1 MRGWGGGTKTYLDV
15 SLVQKLSSKAST
27 SRRENECKER
37 FDTAYIYRIL
47 HLSLI
52 GACSLEEDKIGVRP
66 VAAWGHLMHAVVV
79 DQLLAAV
86 GDFVPVLEN
95 VERRREHGEVI

>member
-1 MRGWGGGTKTYLDV
+1 M
-15 SLVQKLSSKAST
+15 SA
-27 SRRENECKER
+27 NKER
-37 FDTAYIYRIL
+37 FDTAYIYSTL

-66 VAAWGHLMHAVVV
+66 VAARGHLMHAVVV

-86 GDFVPVLEN
+86 GDLVPVLDN
-95 VERRREHGEVI
+95 VERRRERRSDMLGKVIVTHHNVGLA